1 MPPLTISVAVCT
13 FNGERFL
20 GTQLESIASQDRVPD
35 EVVICDDGSTD
46 GSQEIIR
53 GFAQRSTFPVR
64 FKINERNLG
73 STKNFEQAISLCHGT
88 IVALADQDDVWYRHK
103 LARIERTFLES
114 SAIVAVFSDADLID
128 DDSRPLGSR
137 LWPTFSFD
145 VAEQRKFAS
154 GDALKVLIRHPV
166 VTGAAMA
173 FRWEFF
179 ELIAPIP
186 VEHVHDSWI
195 SFLLAACGRFEIISE
210 PLMQYRQ
217 HRRQQLGPGPLTLRE
232 QRARARS
239 TGASD
244 YLQQIERF
252 HQINERLEDHKHNF
266 PFDGS
271 VQEEIKRKVF
281 HLTHRAQLPSAIA
294 ARLPKVIRECF
305 NGGYLHY
312 SAGWKSV
319 AKDLMI
325 R

>member
-1 MPPLTISVAVCT
+1 MPPLTISVAVCA

-20 GTQLESIASQDRVPD
+20 GAQLESIASQDRVPD

-103 LARIERTFLES
+103 LARIENIFRDS
-114 SAIVAVFSDADLID
+114 SEIVAVFSDADLID
-128 DDSRPLGSR
+128 DNSHPLGGR
-137 LWPTFSFD
+137 LWPTFSFNRM
-145 VAEQRKFAS
+145 EQRQFAA
-154 GDALKVLIRHPV
+154 GQALKVLIRHSV
-166 VTGAAMA
+166 VTGATMA
-173 FRWEFF
+173 FRKEWFD
-179 ELIAPIP
+179 LVAPIP
-186 VEHVHDSWI
+186 AEQVHDSWI
-195 SFLLAACGRFEIISE
+195 SFLLTACGRFEILSE

-217 HRRQQLGPGPLTLRE
+217 HAEQQLGPGPLTLRD
-232 QRARARS
+232 QTKRARN
-239 TGASD
+239 TGASA
-244 YLQQIERF
+244 YLEQIERF
-252 HQINERLEDHKHNF
+252 HQLNERLGDRKHNF
-266 PFDGS
+266 PFGGS
-271 VQEEIKRKVF
+271 VRDEIKRKVF